1 MNAKKGTMIVKRD
14 VKTLD
19 DANEILNI
27 HGIEQSRIIVR
38 DAPDGVESY
47 SWVLG
52 ESRIRDKEVWI
63 CDLKDALKIIDNQ
76 CEVADAN

>member
-1 MNAKKGTMIVKRD
+1 MKRD
-14 VKTLD
+14 IKTID
-19 DANEILNI
+19 DANDILSI
-27 HGIEQSRIIVR
+27 HGIEQSRAIVR

-63 CDLKDALKIIDNQ
+63 CDLKDAISIIDSK
-76 CEVADAN
+76 VKLSV

>member
-1 MNAKKGTMIVKRD
+1 MKRD
-14 VKTLD
+14 IKTLD
-19 DANEILNI
+19 DAHDILSI
-27 HGIEQSRIIVR
+27 HGIEKSRSIVR

-63 CDLKDALKIIDNQ
+63 CDLKDALKINDNAS
-76 CEVADAN
+76 EVTTNAK

>member
-1 MNAKKGTMIVKRD
+1 MKRD
-14 VKTLD
+14 IKTLD
-19 DANEILNI
+19 DAREILNI
-27 HGIEQSRIIVR
+27 HGVEQSRSIVR

-63 CDLKDALKIIDNQ
+63 CDLKDAIALVDGEAK
-76 CEVADAN
+76 